1 MVHNFF
7 KQKNIMKFISSAMI
21 LSSAM
26 AFSSSE
32 TDGDI
37 VDCDTF
43 GQYVQLANEQDI
55 VARVHPF
62 ADIVCGNF
70 TTFKL
75 NGGYELSLVAPNGI
89 NIENFFGAVSFEN
102 VRLEVTNGSKF
113 VTELV
118 TTFEL
123 PAEFD
128 DRGRADFE
136 LPDVNGGSL
145 YIGVDSN
152 VVFLND
158 VKFEDIGVRSQ
169 TVEDSDFPDHQNDG
183 GVVNNKGFFRVNG
196 FATFLRSENSGGGE
210 GSPGRGGAIFNDV
223 TGSILFQ
230 GGVEFND
237 ISITDDEGNNGGAIY
252 NLGKVNIKANSKF
265 VNLRAES
272 GGAIFNGGG
281 GKITFRDK
289 ANVLFDTCR
298 SFDGSAGAIFNRG
311 DVTFAGPAL
320 FVNCDSPNEGGAI
333 VVSDSGT
340 MNISKDSYFFN
351 TRSGGGA
358 MFQSAPVVVRTGGSL
373 KFNEENVSFVGSQ
386 NFFPDEN
393 FEVCESVYFE
403 DGNKC
408 VDN

>member
-1 MVHNFF
+1 
-7 KQKNIMKFISSAMI
+7 MI

-43 GQYVQLANEQDI
+43 GQYVQLANEQDVVGRI
-55 VARVHPF
+55 HPF

-75 NGGYELSLVAPNGI
+75 NGGHELSLVAPNGI
-89 NIENFFGAVSFEN
+89 NIENFFGSILFEN

-123 PAEFD
+123 PGKFNERNGFAT
-128 DRGRADFE
+128 FE
-136 LPDVNGGSL
+136 YPDVNGGSL

-158 VKFEDIGVRSQ
+158 VKFQDIGVRSQ
-169 TVEDSDFPDHQNDG
+169 TVEDSDFSDHQNNG
-183 GVVNNKGFFRVNG
+183 GVVHNNGFFRVNG

-210 GSPGRGGAIFNDV
+210 SSPGMGGAIFNDV
-223 TGSILFQ
+223 TGSVLFQ

-272 GGAIFNGGG
+272 GGAIYNGSGA
-281 GKITFRDK
+281 KITFRDN

-298 SFDGSAGAIFNRG
+298 AFDGSAGAIFNG
-311 DVTFAGPAL
+311 GNITFAGPAL
-320 FVNCDSPNEGGAI
+320 FVNCDSPNDGGVI
-333 VVSDSGT
+333 VVSDSGS

-351 TRSGGGA
+351 TRTGGGS
-358 MFQSAPVVVRTGGSL
+358 MFQSAPVIVRTGGSL
-373 KFNEENVSFVGSQ
+373 KFNAKKVSFVGSQ
-386 NFFPDEN
+386 NFFPDEDSK
-393 FEVCESVYFE
+393 VCEGVYFE

-408 VDN
+408 VVNKYG